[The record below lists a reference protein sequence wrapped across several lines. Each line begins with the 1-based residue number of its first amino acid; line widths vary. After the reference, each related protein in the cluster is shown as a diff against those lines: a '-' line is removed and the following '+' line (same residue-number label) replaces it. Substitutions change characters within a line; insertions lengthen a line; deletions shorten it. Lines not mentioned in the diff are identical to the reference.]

1 MNTYK
6 KGKRVE
12 AKAKKYYEKLGYE
25 VETVRYNPYMKQKD
39 YFGLWDL
46 ICVGHHNIRFVQVK
60 ANKPPSKEWK
70 ERANAWGPTG
80 NNIIRE
86 WVVYKDYSRG
96 LAPSAQV
103 TLCPKS

>member
-1 MNTYK
+1 MNSYQ

-12 AKAKKYYEKLGYE
+12 NKAKKYYESQGYE
-25 VETVRYNPYMKQKD
+25 VETVRYNQWMKNKD

-46 ICVGHHNIRFVQVK
+46 ICVGEYNVRFVQVK
-60 ANKPPSKEWK
+60 ANKKPPKEWI
-70 ERANAWGPTG
+70 ERANAWGPKC

-96 LAPSAQV
+96 LTPSAQV
-103 TLCPKS
+103 ILSPKS